1 MHAGDGFP
9 PQKPDTQ
16 HICAM
21 TAGTVTPYRQK
32 NRNQNRLPPL
42 GNLSM
47 ESERDVGLDQFV
59 EADEARLIEIAYH
72 KRMNRWVAVFCMPI
86 FLFYAVFHFFLANTL
101 QYIIFSA
108 LAVNA
113 VAALVAGYW
122 LTDLKRL
129 VALKRVTAAIAF
141 ALLAASLLTGV
152 MSDDLYIFIPWVFT
166 FPVGVMLFFGKR
178 IGIIWALA
186 FCIALSVIVF
196 VIDFPPWD
204 AWGIKMFKYNAT
216 MSLMTILFIALI
228 SEIIRVRVQ
237 NDLVASQNEYR
248 LAEQRQR
255 QTNKELQREIELRAQ
270 SEKALA
276 QSEKRYRA
284 LFEESAISLWE
295 EEWSQVKTYLD
306 ALPLEAADD
315 LKSFFKNNQEQIEA
329 CIAMM
334 HVTAINRATLD
345 LYEADT
351 TSRLL
356 RNLSRILPENH
367 TDYLIER
374 MVALYRQGRFNT
386 EVSAQT
392 LNGRKLHLLIGSTV
406 PVGYENSWEKVFTSV
421 YDVTERVAVEE
432 EKKRVDQQ
440 LQHASQ
446 IQAIATLAGGI
457 AHQFN
462 NALAVIYGNLELL
475 EANIRSGLETSRNF
489 NALKASS
496 DRMSQ
501 LTDQLLAYAQGGKY
515 QPKPFSANDLI
526 MRVLE
531 SKKTQIDPSIKL
543 TAELAPD
550 VLAVNGD
557 TTQIKMVIEAVL
569 ANATEAI
576 NHGGQVKIATYN
588 ILIDSSVDEGNP
600 PAPPGKYAVI
610 CIEDTGSGMSPE
622 IRRRIFDPFFTTKI
636 HGRGLGMAAA
646 FGIIKNHDGI
656 IMVDSEPD
664 KGTRVMIYL
673 PGANGRQPR
682 PVSDRSQNAA

>member
-1 MHAGDGFP
+1 MG
-9 PQKPDTQ
+9 
-16 HICAM
+16 
-21 TAGTVTPYRQK
+21 
-32 NRNQNRLPPL
+32 
-42 GNLSM
+42 
-47 ESERDVGLDQFV
+47 SERDVGKDLSV
-59 EADEARLIEIAYH
+59 EADEARLTEISYH
-72 KRMNRWVAVFCMPI
+72 KRMNRWVAVFCTPI
-86 FLFYAVFHFFLANTL
+86 FLFYAAFHFFLGNTL

-108 LAVNA
+108 LAFNA
-113 VAALVAGYW
+113 VAAVVTGYW
-122 LTDLKRL
+122 LTGLNRL
-129 VALKRVTAAIAF
+129 VALKRISAAIAF
-141 ALLAASLLTGV
+141 ALLAASLLAGV
-152 MSDDLYIFIPWVFT
+152 MSDDLYMFIPWVFIY
-166 FPVGVMLFFGKR
+166 PVGVMLFFGKR
-178 IGIIWALA
+178 IGFICALA
-186 FCIALSVIVF
+186 FCIALCVVIIF
-196 VIDFPPWD
+196 SDFPPWD
-204 AWGIKMFKYNAT
+204 AWRIKMFKYNA
-216 MSLMTILFIALI
+216 ILALTNMLVIALI

-255 QTNKELQREIELRAQ
+255 ETNKELQREIELRVQ

-276 QSEKRYRA
+276 QSENRYRA

-295 EEWSQVKTYLD
+295 EEWSQVKAYLD

-315 LKSFFKNNQEQIEA
+315 LKGYFKKNHEQVQA

-356 RNLSRILPENH
+356 RNLLRIMPKNH
-367 TDYLIER
+367 DEYLIER
-374 MVALYRQGRFNT
+374 MVALYQQGRFNC
-386 EVSAQT
+386 EVTAQT
-392 LNGRKLHLLIGSTV
+392 LNGRELHLLIGSTV

-440 LQHASQ
+440 LQHAGQ

-462 NALAVIYGNLELL
+462 NSLAVIYGNIELL
-475 EANIRSGLETSRNF
+475 EANLRGGLETSRNF
-489 NALKASS
+489 IALRTSS
-496 DRMSQ
+496 GRMSQ

-515 QPKPFSANDLI
+515 QPKLFSANDLI
-526 MRVLE
+526 MGVLE
-531 SKKTQIDPSIKL
+531 SNKTQFDPSIKL

-550 VLAVNGD
+550 VPAVIGD

-569 ANATEAI
+569 TNATEAMS
-576 NHGGQVKIATYN
+576 HGGQVKIATYN
-588 ILIDSSVDEGNP
+588 MLIDSHMNESNP
-600 PAPPGKYAVI
+600 PVPPGKYAVI

-622 IRRRIFDPFFTTKI
+622 IRRRIFEPFFTTKI

-656 IMVDSEPD
+656 IAVDSVPNQ
-664 KGTRVMIYL
+664 GTRVMIYL
-673 PGANGRQPR
+673 PCANGRQPH
-682 PVSDRSQNAA
+682 PAPDQSQNAA

>member
-1 MHAGDGFP
+1 
-9 PQKPDTQ
+9 
-16 HICAM
+16 
-21 TAGTVTPYRQK
+21 
-32 NRNQNRLPPL
+32 
-42 GNLSM
+42 M
-47 ESERDVGLDQFV
+47 ESERDVGLDRIV
-59 EADEARLIEIAYH
+59 ETDEARLTEIAYH
-72 KRMNRWVAVFCMPI
+72 KKMNRWIAVFCTPI
-86 FLFYAVFHFFLANTL
+86 FLFYAVFHFFLANPF
-101 QYIIFSA
+101 QYIVFSA
-108 LAVNA
+108 LALNA

-122 LTDLKRL
+122 LTDLKSL
-129 VALKRVTAAIAF
+129 VVLKRITAAIAF
-141 ALLAASLLTGV
+141 ALLAASLLAGV

-166 FPVGVMLFFGKR
+166 YPVGVMLFFGKR
-178 IGIIWALA
+178 IGVVCALA
-186 FCIALSVIVF
+186 FCLALSIIVIAM
-196 VIDFPPWD
+196 DFPPWD
-204 AWGIKMFKYNAT
+204 AWGIKMFKYNAI
-216 MSLMTILFIALI
+216 MAIISILFIALI

-248 LAEQRQR
+248 LAERRQR
-255 QTNKELQREIELRAQ
+255 ETNKELQREIELRVQ

-295 EEWSQVKTYLD
+295 EEWSQVKVYLD
-306 ALPLEAADD
+306 TLPLEAADD
-315 LKSFFKNNQEQIEA
+315 LKGYFKKNQEQVEA

-356 RNLSRILPENH
+356 RNLSRILPENR

-374 MVALYRQGRFNT
+374 MVDLYQNGRFDAEIT
-386 EVSAQT
+386 AHT

-421 YDVTERVAVEE
+421 YDVTERVALEE
-432 EKKRVDQQ
+432 EKKRVDQK

-475 EANIRSGLETSRNF
+475 EANIRGGLETSRNF
-489 NALKASS
+489 NALRTSS
-496 DRMSQ
+496 GRMSQ

-515 QPKPFSANDLI
+515 QPKKFSANDLI
-526 MRVLE
+526 MGVLE
-531 SKKTQIDPSIKL
+531 SKKDQLDPSIRL
-543 TAELAPD
+543 TADLAPD
-550 VLAVNGD
+550 VLAVIGD

-569 ANATEAI
+569 NNATEAMS
-576 NHGGQVKIATYN
+576 HGGQVKIATYN
-588 ILIDSSVDEGNP
+588 MSIDSGMDKDNP

-646 FGIIKNHDGI
+646 FGIVKNHDGI
-656 IMVDSEPD
+656 IVVDSEPE

-682 PVSDRSQNAA
+682 PASDQSQNAA